1 MAHSSTV
8 LAQMLKMLPRHE
20 FEALAQKHHKGRKL
34 RKMTRWSQFVAM
46 ASAQLT
52 GRSSLRDLLSNL
64 SAQSSKLYHLG
75 MGLVSR
81 SSLARVNENQPWT
94 LYEARSEEHTS
105 ELQSRG
111 HLLFP
116 YSTLFRSKGRKLRKM
131 TRWSQFVAMASAQLT
146 GRSSLRDLLS
156 NLSAQSSKLYHLGMG
171 LVSRSSL
178 ARVNENQPWTLYEAL
193 FFKLLN
199 RCQQQAPGHGFRFK
213 NKLFSLD
220 SSTIDVCL
228 SMFPWARFRQA
239 KGAIK
244 LHVGLNHAGMLPAFV
259 SVTDGKS
266 SDVAVGRALSLPTG
280 SIVVFDR
287 GYTDYTWYNQL
298 NDQGIF
304 FVTRLKR
311 NACHR
316 VLERRKVKSEQG
328 LTCDQTIRL
337 TSAKGKN
344 CPIALRRV
352 GYRDPETGRKYVFLT
367 NNFKLAAATI
377 AAIYKSRWQI
387 ELFFK
392 WIKQNL
398 KIKTFLGT
406 SRNAVLTQIWVAMCV
421 YLLLA
426 YLKFMSRS
434 RRSMQQILRLLQLNL
449 FERRP
454 MMELF
459 NSGPP
464 KPKPPSPQQALVLF

>member
-8 LAQMLKMLPRHE
+8 LAQMLKLLPRHE
-20 FEALAQKHHKGRKL
+20 FEALAQKHH
-34 RKMTRWSQFVAM
+34 
-46 ASAQLT
+46 
-52 GRSSLRDLLSNL
+52 
-64 SAQSSKLYHLG
+64 
-75 MGLVSR
+75 
-81 SSLARVNENQPWT
+81 
-94 LYEARSEEHTS
+94 
-105 ELQSRG
+105 
-111 HLLFP
+111 
-116 YSTLFRSKGRKLRKM
+116 KGRKLRKM